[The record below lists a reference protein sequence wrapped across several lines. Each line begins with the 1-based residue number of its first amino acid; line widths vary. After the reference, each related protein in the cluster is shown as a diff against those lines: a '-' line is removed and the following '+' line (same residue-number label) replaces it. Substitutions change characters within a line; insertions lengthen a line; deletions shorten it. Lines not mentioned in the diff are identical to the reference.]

1 MQVIRTTPV
10 RIRGKCVLHV
20 IRTTLEFESA
30 SFEPFSPSP
39 APPNLRENDPD
50 SLRERPERNILLM
63 GDDPARLYRLDG
75 VAHIAG
81 VINEEVQKYAVN
93 CSWFQETFG
102 ECPEG
107 ADEDTVR
114 RYARAYIMMLL
125 GTQLFAD
132 KSGNRVHIR
141 WLPFVARLEE
151 MGTYSWGSA
160 ALAWLYR
167 CMCRVANRNV
177 IKLAGLLQLLQS
189 WIFWRFPRFR
199 PAGFETFS
207 WPLASRWSGYIPSSS
222 EKGPRVQT
230 WRLWID
236 RLQDRE
242 FIWMPYS
249 SPDVLQVVHPE
260 VLEPRHMVLWR
271 SVTSLIY
278 FAVIEWHQVDRV
290 LPQFGGVQPRPQAAL
305 NIDFLMSKDGRGGDR
320 WFPSH
325 LQKWHQYWEDRM
337 ESVLRFDVVADP
349 GPSHLFLDWWSQ
361 HGKRFLSPDP
371 QLGDPRSAAIPV
383 EASQRGAGQVPEMD
397 RPDDV
402 PDRRRVDRR
411 ARVGTRR
418 SQRDWGWLE
427 RAMEAG
433 DEAGPARGRRRHHPG
448 RGRGRAAVHAAAPD
462 PQDDDDDQHGPEGG
476 DGAGAASVAGG
487 STQDGVHGGEWYGSG
502 MGDGAEPSD
511 AGLGSGPFGHYFVG
525 VPTDDQPQQ
534 DGTPWVI
541 PGSQWQDFL
550 GADTLDPDFGSPRF
564 LAEISAIMQED
575 EPGRRRPQTP
585 ATQAPLDV
593 DLNEPATTPVGD
605 QYPTFRLHRCIT
617 VCRRAVC
624 RTTPFYATRT
634 AYPA

>member
-1 MQVIRTTPV
+1 
-10 RIRGKCVLHV
+10 
-20 IRTTLEFESA
+20 
-30 SFEPFSPSP
+30 
-39 APPNLRENDPD
+39 
-50 SLRERPERNILLM
+50 M

-81 VINEEVQKYAVN
+81 VINEEVSTEITLFYRYIQVQKYAVN

-177 IKLAGLLQLLQS
+177 IKLAGPLQLLQS

-325 LQKWHQYWEDRM
+325 LQKWHQYWEDRT
-337 ESVLRFDVVADP
+337 ESVLRFDVVANP

-371 QLGDPRSAAIPV
+371 QLGDPRAAAIPV

-462 PQDDDDDQHGPEGG
+462 PQDDDDDHHGPEGG

-487 STQDGVHGGEWYGSG
+487 STQDGVH
-502 MGDGAEPSD
+502 
-511 AGLGSGPFGHYFVG
+511 G

-585 ATQAPLDV
+585 ATQVPLDV

-605 QYPTFRLHRCIT
+605 QFALGGTPHFAYTAASQSVAGPSAAPLHFTPPAQPTPHEDADEIEDEEPFIRRGQRPRVPRRCGTGSHLFR
-617 VCRRAVC
+617 
-624 RTTPFYATRT
+624 
-634 AYPA
+634 

>member
-1 MQVIRTTPV
+1 
-10 RIRGKCVLHV
+10 
-20 IRTTLEFESA
+20 
-30 SFEPFSPSP
+30 
-39 APPNLRENDPD
+39 
-50 SLRERPERNILLM
+50 
-63 GDDPARLYRLDG
+63 
-75 VAHIAG
+75 
-81 VINEEVQKYAVN
+81 
-93 CSWFQETFG
+93 
-102 ECPEG
+102 
-107 ADEDTVR
+107 
-114 RYARAYIMMLL
+114 
-125 GTQLFAD
+125 
-132 KSGNRVHIR
+132 
-141 WLPFVARLEE
+141 

-177 IKLAGLLQLLQS
+177 NKLAGPLQLLQS

-199 PAGFETFS
+199 PAGFEMFS
-207 WPLASRWSGYIPSSS
+207 CPLASRWSGYIPSSS
-222 EKGPRVQT
+222 EKGLRVQT

-325 LQKWHQYWEDRM
+325 LQKWHQYWDDRT

-349 GPSHLFLDWWSQ
+349 GPSHQFLDWWSQ

-371 QLGDPRSAAIPV
+371 QLGDPRAVAIPV
-383 EASQRGAGQVPEMD
+383 EASQRGAGRVPEMD
-397 RPDDV
+397 RPNDV
-402 PDRRRVDRR
+402 PDKRRVDRR

-418 SQRDWGWLE
+418 NQRDWGWLE

-433 DEAGPARGRRRHHPG
+433 DDAGPAGGRRRHHPG

-462 PQDDDDDQHGPEGG
+462 PEDDDDDQHGPEGG

-550 GADTLDPDFGSPRF
+550 GADTLDADFGSPRF
-564 LAEISAIMQED
+564 LAEISAIM
-575 EPGRRRPQTP
+575 
-585 ATQAPLDV
+585 
-593 DLNEPATTPVGD
+593 
-605 QYPTFRLHRCIT
+605 
-617 VCRRAVC
+617 
-624 RTTPFYATRT
+624 
-634 AYPA
+634 